1 MVYYVLMGLFDRF
14 IAKSNQ
20 QNTQVDVAAAL
31 APYNSQQL
39 VGGILFGTTTASREQ
54 FMAIPSGARARG
66 IICSTVGS
74 LPLEQYNHFTN
85 EHVRPNRVI
94 MQPDPRVAGSAI
106 YAWIAEDLLLYGVAY
121 GMVMDA
127 YAATD
132 ASRIRAWT
140 RIAPNRVF
148 ASLNGNSTEIEYYTV
163 DGKRVPPFGL
173 GSLIVFNGLDEGI
186 LNRAGRTI
194 KAAAALEQ
202 AAEMYAREPMP
213 QMVLKSNGTNLT
225 PERITKLL
233 ESWKISRSTRATAF
247 LNADVELQTLGFD
260 PKSLQMN
267 EARQYL
273 ALEIARAS
281 GIPASFISAET
292 TSMTYTNTVAERK
305 ALIDFSLRPI
315 LTAIEQRLSAADFC
329 PNGIETRF
337 DIDDFLRGS
346 ALERAQVYEIL
357 NRIGAMSIEQI
368 QEEED
373 LIRRRLISQ

>member
-1 MVYYVLMGLFDRF
+1 MVYYVIMGFFDNLLGRNNKT
-14 IAKSNQ
+14 IE
-20 QNTQVDVAAAL
+20 QVDVQASL
-31 APYNSQQL
+31 APYNAQQL
-39 VGGILFGTTTASREQ
+39 VGGILFSGTTATREQ
-54 FMAIPSGARARG
+54 FMAIPSAARARN

-106 YAWIAEDLLLYGVAY
+106 YSWLAEDILLYGVGY
-121 GMVMDA
+121 GIILDA

-140 RIAPNRVF
+140 RVAPNRVY
-148 ASLNGNSTEIEYYTV
+148 ASLNANSTEIEYYTV

-202 AAEMYAREPMP
+202 AAEMYAKEPIP
-213 QMVLKSNGTNLT
+213 QMVLKSNGTNLA
-225 PERITKLL
+225 PERISKLL
-233 ESWKISRSTRATAF
+233 ESWKTARNTRSTAF
-247 LNADVELQTLGFD
+247 LNADVTLETLGFD
-260 PKSLQMN
+260 PDKLQLN
-267 EARQYL
+267 QARQYL
-273 ALEIARAS
+273 ALEISRAA
-281 GIPASFISAET
+281 GIPASFVSAET
-292 TSMTYTNTVAERK
+292 TSMTYSNMTAERK

-315 LTAIEQRLSAADFC
+315 LTSIEQRLSQADFC

-337 DIDDFLRGS
+337 DLDDFLRGS

-357 NRIGAMSIEQI
+357 NRIGAMSVEQI

-373 LIRRRLISQ
+373 LIK

>member
-14 IAKSNQ
+14 TAKSNQ
-20 QNTQVDVAAAL
+20 PNSQVDVSAAL

-39 VGGILFGTTTASREQ
+39 VGGIIFGTTTASREQ
-54 FMAIPSGARARG
+54 YMAIPSGARARG

-140 RIAPNRVF
+140 RIAPNRVY
-148 ASLNGNSTEIEYYTV
+148 ASLNSNSTEIEYYTV
-163 DGKRVPPFGL
+163 DGKRVPPFGI

-233 ESWKISRSTRATAF
+233 ESWRISRSTRSTAF

-373 LIRRRLISQ
+373 LIR

>member
-14 IAKSNQ
+14 TAKSNQ
-20 QNTQVDVAAAL
+20 PNSQVDVAASL

-54 FMAIPSGARARG
+54 FMAIPAGARARN
-66 IICSTVGS
+66 IICSTIGS
-74 LPLEQYNHFTN
+74 LPIEQYNHFTN

-106 YAWIAEDLLLYGVAY
+106 YSWLAEDLLLFGVGY
-121 GMVMDA
+121 GMVLDS
-127 YAATD
+127 YSSTD

-163 DGKRVPPFGL
+163 DGKRVPPFGI

-202 AAEMYAREPMP
+202 AAEMYAKEPMP

-233 ESWKISRSTRATAF
+233 ESWKISRSMRTTAF
-247 LNADVELQTLGFD
+247 LNADVELQALGFD
-260 PKSLQMN
+260 PAKLQLN

-281 GIPASFISAET
+281 GIPASFVSAET
-292 TSMTYTNTVAERK
+292 TSMTYSNTLAERK
-305 ALIDFSLRPI
+305 ALIDFSLRSI
-315 LTAIEQRLSAADFC
+315 LTSLEQRLSFSDFC

-357 NRIGAMSIEQI
+357 NRIGAMSVEQI

-373 LIRRRLISQ
+373 LIR

>member
-373 LIRRRLISQ
+373 LIR

>member
-1 MVYYVLMGLFDRF
+1 MVYYALMGLFDRF
-14 IAKSNQ
+14 RANQ
-20 QNTQVDVAAAL
+20 PNDQVDVAAAL
-31 APYNSQQL
+31 SPYNAQQL
-39 VGGILFGTTTASREQ
+39 VGGILFGTTTATREQ
-54 FMAIPSGARARG
+54 YMAIPSGARARN

-85 EHVRPNRVI
+85 EHIRPNRVI

-106 YAWIAEDLLLYGVAY
+106 YAWLAEDILLYGVGY
-121 GMVMDA
+121 GIILDA

-140 RIAPNRVF
+140 RVAPNRVY
-148 ASLNGNSTEIEYYTV
+148 ASLNLSSTEIEYYTV

-202 AAEMYAREPMP
+202 AAEMYAKEPMP

-233 ESWKISRSTRATAF
+233 ESWKASRSTRSTAF
-247 LNADVELQTLGFD
+247 LNADVELQALGFD
-260 PKSLQMN
+260 PAKLQLN

-273 ALEIARAS
+273 ALEISRLS

-292 TSMTYTNTVAERK
+292 TSMTYSTTAMERK

-315 LTAIEQRLSAADFC
+315 LTAIEQRLSQADFC

-373 LIRRRLISQ
+373 LIR

>member
-1 MVYYVLMGLFDRF
+1 MKYLSFIILSSLMFFSCGEKKDTSKPIEFKNQKEKLSY
-14 IAKSNQ
+14 ILGAINAKTLSNSGE
-20 QNTQVDVAAAL
+20 ASF
-31 APYNSQQL
+31 SQL
-39 VGGILFGTTTASREQ
+39 DKELLIKGF
-54 FMAIPSGARARG
+54 
-66 IICSTVGS
+66 
-74 LPLEQYNHFTN
+74 N
-85 EHVRPNRVI
+85 EN
-94 MQPDPRVAGSAI
+94 
-106 YAWIAEDLLLYGVAY
+106 
-121 GMVMDA
+121 
-127 YAATD
+127 
-132 ASRIRAWT
+132 
-140 RIAPNRVF
+140 
-148 ASLNGNSTEIEYYTV
+148 LNGNSTEIEYYTV
-163 DGKRVPPFGL
+163 DGKRVPPYGL

-194 KAAAALEQ
+194 KAAASLEQ
-202 AAEMYAREPMP
+202 AAEMYAKEPMP

-233 ESWKISRSTRATAF
+233 ESWKISRSTRSTAF
-247 LNADVELQTLGFD
+247 LNADVELQALGFD
-260 PKSLQMN
+260 PAKLQLN

-281 GIPASFISAET
+281 GIPASFVSAET
-292 TSMTYTNTVAERK
+292 TSMTYSNMTAERK

-357 NRIGAMSIEQI
+357 NRIGAMSVEQI

-373 LIRRRLISQ
+373 LIR

>member
-1 MVYYVLMGLFDRF
+1 MVYYVLMGLFDNLLGR
-14 IAKSNQ
+14 KNQ
-20 QNTQVDVAAAL
+20 TVQQVDVQASL
-31 APYNSQQL
+31 APYNAQQL
-39 VGGILFGTTTASREQ
+39 VGGILFGTTTATREQ
-54 FMAIPSGARARG
+54 YMAIPSAARARN
-66 IICSTVGS
+66 IICSTIGS

-106 YAWIAEDLLLYGVAY
+106 YSWLAEDILLYGVGY

-140 RIAPNRVF
+140 RIAPNRVY
-148 ASLNGNSTEIEYYTV
+148 ASLNANSTEIDYYTV

-202 AAEMYAREPMP
+202 AAEMYAKEPMP
-213 QMVLKSNGTNLT
+213 QMVLKSNGTNLA
-225 PERITKLL
+225 PERISKLL
-233 ESWKISRSTRATAF
+233 ESWKTARNTRSTAF
-247 LNADVELQTLGFD
+247 LNADVTLEALGFD
-260 PKSLQMN
+260 PAKLQLN

-273 ALEIARAS
+273 ALEICRAS
-281 GIPASFISAET
+281 GIPASFVSAET
-292 TSMTYTNTVAERK
+292 TSMTYSNMTAERK

-357 NRIGAMSIEQI
+357 NRIGAMSVEQI

-373 LIRRRLISQ
+373 LIR

>member
-14 IAKSNQ
+14 TARSNQ
-20 QNTQVDVAAAL
+20 PNSQVDVAAAL

-54 FMAIPSGARARG
+54 YMAIPSGARARG

-148 ASLNGNSTEIEYYTV
+148 ASLNSNSTEIEYYNV
-163 DGKRVPPFGL
+163 DGKRVPPFGI

-233 ESWKISRSTRATAF
+233 ESWRVSRTTRSTAF
-247 LNADVELQTLGFD
+247 LNADVELQALGFD
-260 PKSLQMN
+260 PAKLQLN

-273 ALEIARAS
+273 ALEISRAS
-281 GIPASFISAET
+281 GIPASFVSAET

-357 NRIGAMSIEQI
+357 NRIGAMSVEQI

-373 LIRRRLISQ
+373 LIR